1 MKRNVSALP
10 PTVTVTVVAVAS
22 LLVAAAVWLFVHR
35 AGVLG
40 A

>member
-1 MKRNVSALP
+1 MNKNVSALP
-10 PTVTVTVVAVAS
+10 RSVTLTVVAVAS